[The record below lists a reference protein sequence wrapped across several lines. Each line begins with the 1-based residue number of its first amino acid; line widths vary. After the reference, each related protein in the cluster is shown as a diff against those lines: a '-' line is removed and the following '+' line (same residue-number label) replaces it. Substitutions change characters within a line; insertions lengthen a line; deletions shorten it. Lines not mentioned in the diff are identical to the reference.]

1 MTFSLHSPHWQV
13 PIKGIG
19 ENWPATGDL
28 RSRVDSGRS
37 YDYRGPTVK
46 ILVVGSGGREHAL
59 VWRLRQSP
67 EVEKIW
73 CAPGNGGTAGV
84 DENCAESAA
93 ECASVNADDVHALVA
108 LAERLKPDLTVVG
121 PEGPLVAGIRDKF
134 ECRRMRLVGPSRLDA
149 RLEGSKIFAKE
160 FMGRHRIPTATLY
173 GTFESCSEAIR
184 ALDAVDWPVVVKA
197 DGLCGGKGVLVAET
211 RAEAE
216 DFIRRLMGKHELGPG
231 GSRVLLETAL
241 KGEELS
247 FIVLTDGRSFLQM
260 APTRD
265 HKRVFDGD
273 LGPNTGGMG
282 AYTVDGMISPEIESI
297 ILDKI
302 VRPTIAGL
310 SEEGLPYKGFLYFGL
325 MLTADG
331 PLVLEYNCRM
341 GDPETQPL
349 MMRMDFDLAV
359 ALDAVASRKLA
370 AFKPAWK
377 SGASACVVMTSGGYP
392 GPCET
397 GKRIEGL
404 AEAGALPGVA
414 VFHAGT
420 RRDGDSILTSGG
432 RVLGVTAM
440 AGNLEQ
446 AICKAYEAVDKIH
459 FAGAHYRTDI
469 GAKGVS
475 KSRAAG
481 EIPRG

>member
-1 MTFSLHSPHWQV
+1 
-13 PIKGIG
+13 
-19 ENWPATGDL
+19 
-28 RSRVDSGRS
+28 
-37 YDYRGPTVK
+37 VK

-59 VWRLRQSP
+59 VWKLRQSP
-67 EVEKIW
+67 LVEKIW

-84 DENCAESAA
+84 DENSAQSNA
-93 ECASVNADDVHALVA
+93 ECASVNVDDVTSIVA
-108 LAERLKPDLTVVG
+108 LAERLKPDLTLVG

-134 ECRRMRLVGPSRLDA
+134 ECRRIRLVGPSRRDA

-160 FMGRHRIPTATLY
+160 FMGRYRIPTATLY
-173 GTFESCSEAIR
+173 GAFDSPGEAIR

-211 RAEAE
+211 REEAAA
-216 DFIRRLMGKHELGPG
+216 FIRCLMEKHELGQG

-265 HKRVFDGD
+265 HKLAFDGD
-273 LGPNTGGMG
+273 RGPNTGGMG
-282 AYTVDGMISPEIESI
+282 AYTVDGMISAEIESI

-310 SEEGLPYKGFLYFGL
+310 SEEGLPYMGFLYFGL

-331 PLVLEYNCRM
+331 PLVLEYNCRL

-349 MMRMDFDLAV
+349 MMRMDFDLAA
-359 ALDAVASRKLA
+359 ALDAVACRKLA

-377 SGASACVVMTSGGYP
+377 SGASACVVMTSRGYP
-392 GPCET
+392 GPFET
-397 GKRIEGL
+397 GKKIEGL
-404 AEAGALPGVA
+404 DEVNALPDVA

-420 RRDGDSILTSGG
+420 KRDGDSIVTSGG

-440 AGNLEQ
+440 GGDLEQ
-446 AICKAYEAVDKIH
+446 AICKAYAAVDKIH
-459 FAGAHYRTDI
+459 FEGAHYRTDI
-469 GAKGVS
+469 GAKGVT

-481 EIPRG
+481 ELPRG

>member
-1 MTFSLHSPHWQV
+1 LRFAFH
-13 PIKGIG
+13 
-19 ENWPATGDL
+19 L
-28 RSRVDSGRS
+28 RSRVDSGWAT
-37 YDYRGPTVK
+37 DYRGHTVK
-46 ILVVGSGGREHAL
+46 ILVIGSGGREHAL
-59 VWRLRQSP
+59 VWRLRQSRQ
-67 EVEKIW
+67 VEKIW
-73 CAPGNGGTAGV
+73 CAPGNGGIAG
-84 DENCAESAA
+84 ARESAA
-93 ECASVNADDVHALVA
+93 ENVAECVSVNADDVDALVA

-134 ECRRMRLVGPSRLDA
+134 ECRGMRLVGPSRRDA

-160 FMGRHRIPTATLY
+160 FMERYRIPTATLY
-173 GTFESCSEAIR
+173 GTFDSPSEAVR
-184 ALDAVDWPVVVKA
+184 ALDSVDWPVVVKA

-211 RAEAE
+211 REEAE
-216 DFIRRLMGKHELGPG
+216 EFIRRLMAKHELGQG

-273 LGPNTGGMG
+273 RGPNTGGMG
-282 AYTVDGMISPEIESI
+282 AYTVDGMIPAQLESI

-310 SEEGLPYKGFLYFGL
+310 SEEELPYTGFLYFGL
-325 MLTADG
+325 MLTANG

-349 MMRMDFDLAV
+349 MMRMDFDLAA

-392 GPCET
+392 GQYET

-404 AEAGALPGVA
+404 AEANALPDVA
-414 VFHAGT
+414 IFHAGT
-420 RRDGDSILTSGG
+420 KRDGDSVVTSGG
-432 RVLGVTAM
+432 RVLGVTAT
-440 AGNLEQ
+440 AVNLEQ
-446 AICKAYEAVDKIH
+446 AIRKAYNAVDKIH
-459 FAGAHYRTDI
+459 FAGAYYRTDI
-469 GAKGVS
+469 GAKGIA
-475 KSRAAG
+475 KLRAAV
-481 EIPRG
+481 EAPRG

>member
-1 MTFSLHSPHWQV
+1 M
-13 PIKGIG
+13 GIG
-19 ENWPATGDL
+19 PDKWILGTWSAFRDL
-28 RSRVDSGRS
+28 RSRVDSGRG

-59 VWRLRQSP
+59 VWKLRQSP
-67 EVEKIW
+67 LVEKIW

-84 DENCAESAA
+84 EENSAQSNA
-93 ECASVNADDVHALVA
+93 ECASVNVDDVSSVVA
-108 LAERLKPDLTVVG
+108 LAERLKPDLTLVG

-134 ECRRMRLVGPSRLDA
+134 ECRKMRLVGPSRRDA

-160 FMGRHRIPTATLY
+160 FMGRYRIPTATLY
-173 GTFESCSEAIR
+173 GTFDSPGEAIR

-211 RAEAE
+211 REEAAA
-216 DFIRRLMGKHELGPG
+216 FIRRLMEKHELGQG

-247 FIVLTDGRSFLQM
+247 FIVLTDGRSCLPM

-273 LGPNTGGMG
+273 RGPNTGGMG

-310 SEEGLPYKGFLYFGL
+310 SEEGLPYMGFLYFGL

-331 PLVLEYNCRM
+331 PLVLEYNCRL

-349 MMRMDFDLAV
+349 MMRMDFDLAA
-359 ALDAVASRKLA
+359 ALDAVACRKLA

-377 SGASACVVMTSGGYP
+377 PGASACVVMTSCGYP
-392 GPCET
+392 GPFET
-397 GKRIEGL
+397 GKKIEGL
-404 AEAGALPGVA
+404 DEANALADVT

-420 RRDGDSILTSGG
+420 KRDGDSVVTSGG

-446 AICKAYEAVDKIH
+446 AICKAYAAVDKIH
-459 FAGAHYRTDI
+459 FEGAHYRTDI
-469 GAKGVS
+469 GAKGVT

>member
-1 MTFSLHSPHWQV
+1 
-13 PIKGIG
+13 
-19 ENWPATGDL
+19 
-28 RSRVDSGRS
+28 
-37 YDYRGPTVK
+37 VK
-46 ILVVGSGGREHAL
+46 ILVIGSGGREHAL

-73 CAPGNGGTAGV
+73 CAPGNGGTAV
-84 DENCAESAA
+84 ADQNSADDA
-93 ECASVNADDVHALVA
+93 ACASVNPADVDSLVA

-134 ECRRMRLVGPSRLDA
+134 ECRKLRLVGPSRRDA

-160 FMGRHRIPTATLY
+160 FMSRYRIPTPTLY
-173 GTFESCSEAIR
+173 GTFESAGEAIR

-197 DGLCGGKGVLVAET
+197 DGLCAGKGVLVAET
-211 RAEAE
+211 REEAAA
-216 DFIRRLMGKHELGPG
+216 FIRCLLEKHALGQG
-231 GSRVLLETAL
+231 GSRILLETAV

-247 FIVLTDGRSFLQM
+247 FIVLTDGRSCLPM

-282 AYTVDGMISPEIESI
+282 AYTIDRMIPPEIASVIME
-297 ILDKI
+297 KI

-325 MLTADG
+325 MLAADG
-331 PLVLEYNCRM
+331 PQVLEYNCRL

-349 MMRMDFDLAV
+349 MMRMNFDLAV
-359 ALDAVASRKLA
+359 ALDAVASRKLTG
-370 AFKPAWK
+370 FRTAWK
-377 SGASACVVMTSGGYP
+377 PGASACVVMTSGGYP
-392 GPCET
+392 GPFET
-397 GKRIEGL
+397 GKEITGL
-404 AEAGALPGVA
+404 AEASALPDVA

-420 RRDGDSILTSGG
+420 KRVGDSIVTSGG

-440 AGNLEQ
+440 AGDLEQ
-446 AICKAYEAVDKIH
+446 AICNAYQAVDKIH
-459 FAGAHYRTDI
+459 FAGAHYRKDI
-469 GAKGVS
+469 GAKGIARS
-475 KSRAAG
+475 HAAG
-481 EIPRG
+481 ELPHG